1 MHQKVPAMAM
11 TALPPEVC
19 EEILA
24 DFRQRRLDFPDTLLQ
39 ELAYN
44 YGLDATCDIDPF
56 DIVEILSKPGKF
68 DVFTSG
74 ATSQHLADGCL
85 SDILTEAQTKGI
97 KVGCVAGA
105 LLVVKQ
111 TNMRFSTFAS
121 MHSRL
126 IDSLHPGCQLM
137 QAMYCESGLDGGV
150 NLKLILTGIDTLD
163 EFVGPRER
171 RTSD

>member
-1 MHQKVPAMAM
+1 MAM

-19 EEILA
+19 EEILEE
-24 DFRQRRLDFPDTLLQ
+24 FRQQCLDFSDSLLQ

-44 YGLDATCDIDPF
+44 YGLDAICDIDSLN
-56 DIVEILSKPGKF
+56 IIEIISKPGPF
-68 DVFTSG
+68 DVFTGG

-85 SDILTEAQTKGI
+85 SDLLIEAEAKGI

-111 TNMRFSTFAS
+111 TNMRFNTFVS

-126 IDSLHPGCQLM
+126 MDTLHPSVQLM
-137 QAMYCESGLDGGV
+137 QAMYCENSPEGGV
-150 NLKLILTGIDTLD
+150 NLKLILTGIDTVD

-171 RTSD
+171 CSD